1 MEETFENNSISQFL
15 SSTLGTS
22 KRLRTDSASSATQ
35 VEEDVVEEEED
46 DLDHFLSDLEA
57 GYDQQEAVDAL
68 QGLTDVET
76 AADEDSSS
84 DLDVTD
90 RDQSD
95 SASSIEISS
104 DVGILN

>member
-1 MEETFENNSISQFL
+1 MEETFENNSISQAL

-22 KRLRTDSASSATQ
+22 KRLRTDSVSSATQ
-35 VEEDVVEEEED
+35 VEEDVVEEED
-46 DLDHFLSDLEA
+46 DVDHFLSDLET
-57 GYDQQEAVDAL
+57 GYDQQEAVNAL

-104 DVGILN
+104 DVGIFN

>member
-1 MEETFENNSISQFL
+1 M
-15 SSTLGTS
+15 
-22 KRLRTDSASSATQ
+22 RTDSASSATQ
-35 VEEDVVEEEED
+35 VEEDVVEEED
-46 DLDHFLSDLEA
+46 DVDHFLSDLETD
-57 GYDQQEAVDAL
+57 YDQQEAVDAL

-84 DLDVTD
+84 DLDVID

>member
-1 MEETFENNSISQFL
+1 MEETFENNSISQAL

-35 VEEDVVEEEED
+35 VEEDVVEEED
-46 DLDHFLSDLEA
+46 DVDHFLSDLET
-57 GYDQQEAVDAL
+57 GYDQQEAVNAL

>member
-1 MEETFENNSISQFL
+1 MEETFENNSISQAL

-35 VEEDVVEEEED
+35 VEEDVVEEED
-46 DLDHFLSDLEA
+46 DVDHFLSDLET
-57 GYDQQEAVDAL
+57 GCDQQEAVNAL

>member
-1 MEETFENNSISQFL
+1 MEETFENNSISQAL

-22 KRLRTDSASSATQ
+22 KRLRTDSVSSATQ
-35 VEEDVVEEEED
+35 VEEDVVEEED
-46 DLDHFLSDLEA
+46 DVDHFLSDLET
-57 GYDQQEAVDAL
+57 GYDQQEAVNAL

>member
-1 MEETFENNSISQFL
+1 MEETFENNSISQAL

-35 VEEDVVEEEED
+35 VEEDVVEEED
-46 DLDHFLSDLEA
+46 DVDHFLSDLET
-57 GYDQQEAVDAL
+57 GYDQQEAVNAL

-84 DLDVTD
+84 DLDVID

>member
-1 MEETFENNSISQFL
+1 MEETFENNSISQVL

-35 VEEDVVEEEED
+35 VEDVVEEED
-46 DLDHFLSDLEA
+46 DVDHFLSDLET

-84 DLDVTD
+84 DLDDTD

-95 SASSIEISS
+95 SVSSIEISS

>member
-1 MEETFENNSISQFL
+1 MEETFENNSISQAL

-35 VEEDVVEEEED
+35 VEEDVVEEED
-46 DLDHFLSDLEA
+46 DIDHFLSDLET
-57 GYDQQEAVDAL
+57 GYDQQEAVNAL

-76 AADEDSSS
+76 AVDEDSSS